1 MSPRPSR
8 MVSTLIAR
16 IRNASLPKRCNVGM
30 RSRKSMSSSSAMRLW
45 HELVAAGFGH
55 QERRV
60 RRILL
65 DFLPQ
70 PVNMRLQRVGG
81 DARIVAPDFL
91 QQHLARYR
99 ILPRAVEIAK
109 NRGFLFREAH
119 FRAALVHEE
128 LRAGAEAVG
137 PDREDGVFARFV
149 ASELRANAR
158 EQDSET
164 KRLGDVII
172 GAGF

>member
-16 IRNASLPKRCNVGM
+16 IRNASLPKRCSVGM
-30 RSRKSMSSSSAMRLW
+30 RSRKSMSSSSAMRLR
-45 HELVAAGFGH
+45 HELVTAGLGH

-70 PVNMRLQRVGG
+70 PVNMRLQCVGG
-81 DARIVAPDFL
+81 DAGIIAPDFL

-99 ILPRAVEIAK
+99 VLPRAVEVAK
-109 NRGFLFREAH
+109 DRGFLFREAH
-119 FRAALVHEE
+119 FRAALIHQE
-128 LRAGAEAVG
+128 LRAGTEAIG

-149 ASELRANAR
+149 ASKLRADAR
-158 EQDSET
+158 EQDGKT

-172 GAGF
+172 